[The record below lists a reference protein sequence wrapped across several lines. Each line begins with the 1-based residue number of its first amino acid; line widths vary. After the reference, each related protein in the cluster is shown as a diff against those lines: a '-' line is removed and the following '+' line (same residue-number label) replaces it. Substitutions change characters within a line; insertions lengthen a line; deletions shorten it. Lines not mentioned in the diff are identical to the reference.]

1 MTAGSSTPPTLRPQ
15 ISRGCAQQDGSPQ
28 LAQVFDRVHRLA
40 GMEAKAERDEDAAIL
55 AAIVLVEFTA
65 ERPD

>member
-1 MTAGSSTPPTLRPQ
+1 
-15 ISRGCAQQDGSPQ
+15 